1 MHIAKVLRYRNFLW
15 PVWLLL
21 HALRCMC
28 VAVVLL
34 CSSLW
39 ALLVILVT
47 AVAIVE
53 QAQAADSACCYG
65 AELLPA
71 KPQCRLSMS
80 H

>member
-1 MHIAKVLRYRNFLW
+1 
-15 PVWLLL
+15 
-21 HALRCMC
+21 MC